1 MAIDPTTLTIKEAH
15 DALRNKTY
23 SAAALTEA
31 VLARAQK
38 ENPEINAYAEFFDDA
53 MDAAKVADELLASG
67 KASEL
72 TGIPIGIKDNMLVKG
87 KISASGSNILKNH
100 RAVYDSTAVA
110 KLKAAGVV
118 IIGRTNMD
126 EFAMGSST
134 ETSIYGPA
142 KNPVDKTRVPG
153 GSSGGSAAAVAMG
166 GALGALGSDTGGS
179 IRQPASFCGIVGM
192 KPTYGAVS
200 RYGLMSMA
208 SSLDQIGPF
217 AKTVTDAEMLY
228 RAIAGY
234 DVMDS
239 TSVPENNPLRSSVAK
254 KEKLTIGIPESFVSL
269 DGLDADVRD
278 NFRATIAALKDA
290 GHTIKTVELPS
301 LPYALSVYYVI
312 MPAEVSANLARY
324 DGIRYGLSV
333 EADKLMQVYME
344 SRGQGFGKE
353 VRRRILMGTYVLSA
367 GYYDA
372 YYNKA
377 VAVRRMIASEFS
389 RAFAE
394 VDVIATPTAP
404 APAYKIGEKT
414 ADPLQMYL
422 GDIFT
427 VPANIA
433 GIPGISVPAGTVL
446 RDGVQ
451 LPTGIQFMA
460 APFYEDMLFTA
471 GKSVE
476 KLGTPLK

>member
-31 VLARAQK
+31 VLLRAK
-38 ENPEINAYAEFFDDA
+38 EENKTINAYAEFFDDA
-53 MDAAKVADELLASG
+53 MDAANVADQLLASG
-67 KASEL
+67 KASAL
-72 TGIPIGIKDNMLVKG
+72 TGIPIGIKDNMLMKG
-87 KISASGSNILKNH
+87 KISASGSNMLKNH
-100 RAVYDSTAVA
+100 RAVYDSTVVR
-110 KLKAAGVV
+110 KLKEVGAVL
-118 IIGRTNMD
+118 IGRTNMD

-134 ETSIYGPA
+134 ETSIYGA
-142 KNPVDKTRVPG
+142 TKNPIDKTRVPG

-166 GALGALGSDTGGS
+166 GALGTLGSDTGGS

-200 RYGLMSMA
+200 RYGLMAMA

-228 RAIAGY
+228 RAISGH
-234 DVMDS
+234 DPMDS
-239 TSVPENNPLRSSVAK
+239 TSVPDNNPLRAPIAK
-254 KEKLTIGIPESFVSL
+254 KDKLTIGIPESFIAL
-269 DGLDADVRD
+269 DGLDADVRE
-278 NFRATIAALKDA
+278 NFRATIASLKAA
-290 GHTIKTVELPS
+290 GHAIKTIELPS

-312 MPAEVSANLARY
+312 MPAEVSANFARY

-377 VAVRRMIASEFS
+377 VAVRRMIAGELS
-389 RAFAE
+389 RAFTD

-404 APAYKIGEKT
+404 SPAFTLGEKM
-414 ADPLQMYL
+414 ADPLKMYL
-422 GDIFT
+422 EDIFT

-446 RDGVQ
+446 RDGVD

-460 APFYEDMLFTA
+460 APFHEDMLFAA
-471 GKSVE
+471 GRSVE
-476 KLGTPLK
+476 SLHATAK

>member
-1 MAIDPTTLTIKEAH
+1 
-15 DALRNKTY
+15 
-23 SAAALTEA
+23 
-31 VLARAQK
+31 
-38 ENPEINAYAEFFDDA
+38 
-53 MDAAKVADELLASG
+53 
-67 KASEL
+67 
-72 TGIPIGIKDNMLVKG
+72 
-87 KISASGSNILKNH
+87 
-100 RAVYDSTAVA
+100 
-110 KLKAAGVV
+110 
-118 IIGRTNMD
+118 
-126 EFAMGSST
+126 
-134 ETSIYGPA
+134 
-142 KNPVDKTRVPG
+142 
-153 GSSGGSAAAVAMG
+153 
-166 GALGALGSDTGGS
+166 
-179 IRQPASFCGIVGM
+179 
-192 KPTYGAVS
+192 
-200 RYGLMSMA
+200 
-208 SSLDQIGPF
+208 
-217 AKTVTDAEMLY
+217 
-228 RAIAGY
+228 
-234 DVMDS
+234 
-239 TSVPENNPLRSSVAK
+239 
-254 KEKLTIGIPESFVSL
+254 
-269 DGLDADVRD
+269 
-278 NFRATIAALKDA
+278 
-290 GHTIKTVELPS
+290 
-301 LPYALSVYYVI
+301 
-312 MPAEVSANLARY
+312 
-324 DGIRYGLSV
+324 
-333 EADKLMQVYME
+333 
-344 SRGQGFGKE
+344 
-353 VRRRILMGTYVLSA
+353 MGTYVLSA